1 MPIFFQ
7 VCFCYL
13 GALIGAGFA
22 SGKEIQLFF
31 GRFSVAA
38 YSSLLLAGI
47 LFAFLAYATIELCR
61 KYRLLSAADFFIFC
75 LGRRLGLFMLHFLQ
89 VFLFFSVTV
98 MIAAGDSLFQIFFLE
113 IPGVGGVLLCCC
125 LYLFLL
131 RPQKGMVIIN
141 TALVPVLLV
150 MLFFLW
156 HNTIDW
162 QMIQQCWNI
171 TDGVSIKHY
180 LTALFWALLYV
191 SYNFFGISTILIPFG
206 IGSRKKTPAYGGFL
220 AGMILGA
227 LLFFATLALLSDPIL
242 AEGSPM
248 PFLALAMEQG
258 VGIVFYGVALFAA
271 IVTTALANS
280 FTLLQNI
287 TPLGKVLF
295 LTVAFLIAYHWD
307 FSGLVSFLYPFTGLL
322 GLFLIFAICYR
333 FFTS

>member
-31 GRFSVAA
+31 GRFSAAA
-38 YSSLLLAGI
+38 YPSLLFAGL
-47 LFAFLAYATIELCR
+47 LFAFLAYAAIEISR
-61 KYRLLSAADFFIFC
+61 KHGLSSSSEFFIFC
-75 LGRRLGLFMLHFLQ
+75 LGKRLGPFLLHFLQ

-98 MIAAGDSLFQIFFLE
+98 MIAAGDSLYQIFFLGR
-113 IPGVGGVLLCCC
+113 PGVGGILLCCC
-125 LYLFLL
+125 LYLFLI
-131 RPQKGMVIIN
+131 RPQKGMVMIN
-141 TALVPVLLV
+141 TILVPVLLV
-150 MLFFLW
+150 MLFSLW
-156 HNTIDW
+156 HKSIDF
-162 QMIQQCWNI
+162 QMINQCWQSADCFAISN
-171 TDGVSIKHY
+171 Y
-180 LTALFWALLYV
+180 LVALFWSLLYV

-206 IGSRKKTPAYGGFL
+206 VGSRKKTPAYGGFL
-220 AGMILGA
+220 AGILLGA
-227 LLFFATLALLSDPIL
+227 LLFFGALALLSDPIL

-248 PFLALAMEQG
+248 PFLALAMKQG

-271 IVTTALANS
+271 IITTALANS

-287 TPLGKVLF
+287 APLGRILF
-295 LTVAFLIAYHWD
+295 LAVAFLIAYCWD

-322 GLFLIFAICYR
+322 GLLLIFAICYR